1 MVGDEVTVLYVDKSH
16 GTMNTTKRFKDYVVM
31 GIKYRNPENWES
43 KDVDTKYY
51 VVHPIG
57 GYSDEEA
64 TGRMLSGGGR
74 IREEHLYP
82 SWDKRSKYGDKT
94 AEDYDLAAQTP
105 DGTHKEDWLD
115 IGFKAQEVEALE
127 IAAGYNKSSKTNLV
141 SNHPSLDGSKC
152 G

>member
-1 MVGDEVTVLYVDKSH
+1 MKKDNLNPELMVGDEVTVLYVDKSH

-51 VVHPIG
+51 LVQPID

-64 TGRMLSGGGR
+64 TGRMLAGGGR

-82 SWDKRSKYGDKT
+82 SWDSWMLKK
-94 AEDYDLAAQTP
+94 
-105 DGTHKEDWLD
+105 
-115 IGFKAQEVEALE
+115 GFRRGELEEEPNE
-127 IAAGYNKSSKTNLV
+127 IARTLSKARKD
-141 SNHPSLDGSKC
+141 SQKQP
-152 G
+152 